1 MEVDVVVR
9 DDRDLRI
16 TGVVECLAK
25 ERLVVCEA
33 AVANVLAGADSD
45 LVGVVLPAAKRG
57 ERLADDDLR
66 GEADVVVH
74 VLFAQADGL
83 FTPDF
88 KRDGPQPLAL
98 EGDRHQTAECMRGV
112 RDEDHLVLAV
122 GFREFLRIGIGQLAG
137 VLSRSRSGG
146 RGGLRGSRGFRGGL
160 GGRDGGGCWRGCCS
174 GGHRGR
180 GACSRGR
187 RRGNFPIARLLV
199 PGLFPSQAD
208 GLDER
213 THADA
218 QRPLDV
224 ALIDLQDEGRFGP
237 SEVHEADDLVGE
249 VGVVAAAEAHE
260 LDVFQI
266 RASRGDYGGA
276 QHTRVEV
283 VHHVEAA
290 SRKVDLVH
298 VGHRIGADHGD
309 TELGEGARQLVVDQV
324 VVLVRPACEHDGEGA
339 FTFHLVAN
347 ALAFPRKLGLER
359 LLRGVGRIDCLA
371 HACGVEGELA
381 CEVLGELAV
390 AVFLREPVEQRRVE
404 GDAEALLGVV
414 RIAHDDG
421 VALHHR
427 AHRLACF
434 RGVFRGHRC
443 NRGHEDA
450 VDPLVGQ
457 IAHVSVDKFSGEA
470 HGV

>member
-16 TGVVECLAK
+16 TGVVERFAQ
-25 ERLVVCEA
+25 ERLVVRES

-45 LVGVVLPAAKRG
+45 LVGVVLPTAKRG
-57 ERLADDDLR
+57 ECLADDDLR

-98 EGDRHQTAECMRGV
+98 EGDRHQTAERMRGV
-112 RDEDHLVLAV
+112 RDEDHLVPTV
-122 GFREFLRIGIGQLAG
+122 GFRELLRIGIGQLAG
-137 VLSRSRSGG
+137 ALSRLWSGDC
-146 RGGLRGSRGFRGGL
+146 GGLRR
-160 GGRDGGGCWRGCCS
+160 C
-174 GGHRGR
+174 R
-180 GACSRGR
+180 GARGR
-187 RRGNFPIARLLV
+187 RGRRGSFPIARLLV
-199 PGLFPSQAD
+199 PGLFPAQAD

-224 ALIDLQDEGRFGP
+224 ALVDLQDEGGFGP
-237 SEVHEADDLVGE
+237 GEVHEADDLVGE

-260 LDVFQI
+260 LDIFQI
-266 RASRGDYGGA
+266 RTSRSDHGGA
-276 QHTRVEV
+276 QHARVEV

-298 VGHRIGADHGD
+298 VGHCIGADHGD
-309 TELGEGARQLVVDQV
+309 AKLGEGARQLVVDQV
-324 VVLVRPACEHDGEGA
+324 VVLIRPACEHDGEGA
-339 FTFHLVAN
+339 FALHLVAN
-347 ALAFPRKLGLER
+347 ALAFPRKLGFER
-359 LLRGVGRIDCLA
+359 FLRSVGRVDRLA
-371 HACGVEGELA
+371 HACGVEGKLA
-381 CEVLGELAV
+381 REVLGELAV
-390 AVFLREPVEQRRVE
+390 AVLLREPVEQRRVE

-421 VALHHR
+421 VALYHR
-427 AHRLACF
+427 AHRLARF
-434 RGVFRGHRC
+434 RGVFRGHR
-443 NRGHEDA
+443 RD
-450 VDPLVGQ
+450 
-457 IAHVSVDKFSGEA
+457 
-470 HGV
+470 